1 MRRIEPALLVI
12 LSGIVAALHIGKM
25 PVAIPV
31 LRDALGVTLVEAGF
45 LLATV
50 QLAGMCVAVFVG
62 TATDSLG
69 LRRSVIA
76 GQWILG
82 VASIGS
88 LWVEQPASLLV
99 LRGIEGFGF
108 LLSVLPAP
116 GLIRQLVPTSQLA
129 RYLGLWGT
137 YMATGASIA
146 LLCAPSVMALAGWK
160 GLWLLLAAFSVA
172 VGLWVL
178 VVVPDDATRAGA
190 VPASSTTVAG
200 DRWWQRLRLT
210 LTSREP
216 WRVAV
221 AFSMYSSQWLAVI
234 GFLPAI
240 YEQAG
245 YSGSTAGALT
255 ALACFVNV
263 IGSIAAGRL
272 LHRGFCARH
281 LLYIGYLSMTLATF
295 LAYAQWTSDAPV
307 LRYLAVVM
315 FSAIGG
321 LIPGALFSLAVHAA
335 PTDRT
340 VSTTVG
346 WMQQCSS
353 TGQFFGP
360 PAVAWLASEA
370 GGWHWTWVATGA
382 TSLIGLLLAR
392 GLNFNRHAAAR

>member
-1 MRRIEPALLVI
+1 MRIEPALLVI

-69 LRRSVIA
+69 LRRSVIT
-76 GQWILG
+76 GQAILG
-82 VASIGS
+82 LASVGS
-88 LWVEQPASLLV
+88 LWVEQPGSLLL
-99 LRGIEGFGF
+99 LRGLEGVGF

-116 GLIRQLVPTSQLA
+116 GLIRQLVPMSQLA

-146 LLCAPSVMALAGWK
+146 LLCAPAVMTFVGWK
-160 GLWLLLAAFSVA
+160 GLWILLAAFSLGVA
-172 VGLWVL
+172 LWVRL
-178 VVVPDDATRAGA
+178 AVPSDAQRAGA
-190 VPASSTTVAG
+190 ASATVAVPAG
-200 DRWWQRLRLT
+200 GERWWQRLRLT

-245 YSGSTAGALT
+245 FSGSTAGALT

-263 IGSIAAGRL
+263 AGSIAAGRL

-281 LLYIGYLSMTLATF
+281 LLYVGYLSMALATF

-335 PTDRT
+335 PSERT

-360 PAVAWLASEA
+360 PAVAWLAAEA

-382 TSLIGLLLAR
+382 TSVIGLLLAR
-392 GLNFNRHAAAR
+392 GLNFNRQAAAR